1 MLVVVV
7 ISPTKIVPCDDV
19 WVELS
24 ICVLWTEYIYHPYMD
39 RHTAYITM
47 AARTPAWCSMH
58 VLPVTASR
66 AACPGGNGGARRAEP
81 DRAARGNGH
90 PSMPFRN
97 GGAIRPWLLGNWVS
111 AGTCPGYA
119 RRPLLCDHVVH
130 CGVFSGRREILFQRR
145 DREPVNDLVTNRA
158 RHDTSLD
165 LPGPAQARD
174 VFFARC
180 HLTCYR

>member
-90 PSMPFRN
+90 PSMPFRY
-97 GGAIRPWLLGNWVS
+97 GRDGRGFLATGFLQAPALDTPVAPCFAITWYTVASFHGVGRSCFS
-111 AGTCPGYA
+111 AGIASQST
-119 RRPLLCDHVVH
+119 
-130 CGVFSGRREILFQRR
+130 
-145 DREPVNDLVTNRA
+145 TW
-158 RHDTSLD
+158 
-165 LPGPAQARD
+165 
-174 VFFARC
+174 
-180 HLTCYR
+180 